1 MYWCV
6 RERERVRQLCTRGL
20 GVHRED
26 LTGVVKIPS
35 GRLCQPPCR
44 EDTKAVL
51 MDGPEQLPSPV
62 ALNGC
67 VCVCVREREMEVEKK
82 E

>member
-1 MYWCV
+1 M
-6 RERERVRQLCTRGL
+6 
-20 GVHRED
+20 HRED

-35 GRLCQPPCR
+35 GQLASRTA

-62 ALNGC
+62 ASVCVFVYAC
-67 VCVCVREREMEVEKK
+67 VCVYINI
-82 E
+82 